1 MNAPLQAQTA
11 PEAPQ
16 AAEIVPADSRP
27 TSGSAIPWKPVLATA
42 AAVLVAAVL
51 YAGWEAREARPSMA
65 AIPDRGEYLADSDM
79 VQLQQNREAL
89 ESAGLAA
96 GTIYVRDF
104 AVEDGDAVLFN
115 GATIPLTRR
124 PTPLTA
130 TPGTLVLSA
139 VAGSTGCVTLEVGD
153 ASGVYQLCLRDGD
166 PIHTRAR
173 AR

>member
-1 MNAPLQAQTA
+1 MNVQQQAQTA

-16 AAEIVPADSRP
+16 AAEIVPADARP
-27 TSGSAIPWKPVLATA
+27 TPGPEIPWKPVLATA
-42 AAVLVAAVL
+42 AAALVAAVL
-51 YAGWEAREARPSMA
+51 YAGWEAREARPGAA

-79 VQLQQNREAL
+79 AQLEQNRTAL

-96 GTIYVRDF
+96 GTIYVRDY

-124 PTPLTA
+124 PTPLTV
-130 TPGTLVLSA
+130 TPGTVVLSA
-139 VAGSTGCVTLEVGD
+139 VAGSTGCVTVEIGD
-153 ASGVYQLCLRDGD
+153 GAGVYQLCLRNGD

-173 AR
+173 

>member
-1 MNAPLQAQTA
+1 MNAQHQAQTA
-11 PEAPQ
+11 SEAPQ
-16 AAEIVPADSRP
+16 AAEIAPADSRP
-27 TSGSAIPWKPVLATA
+27 TPGPVIPWKPVLATA
-42 AAVLVAAVL
+42 AAALVAAVL

-104 AVEDGDAVLFN
+104 AAEDGDAVLFN
-115 GATIPLTRR
+115 GVTIPLTRH
-124 PTPLTA
+124 PTPLTV
-130 TPGTLVLSA
+130 TPGTVVLSA
-139 VAGSTGCVTLEVGD
+139 VAGSTGCVTVEIAAG
-153 ASGVYQLCLRDGD
+153 AGVYQLCLRNGD

-173 AR
+173 